1 MNTLVDMQSALRRIV
16 AQVRGASDAL
26 VNSSTEIAYG
36 AVNLHALTEQ
46 SAANLE
52 ETASA
57 MEEIAATAKS
67 SSDTLTEATRL
78 AGSNA
83 TAAEQGGRII
93 QEVMAIRQ
101 AINSASSCIVDLIGT
116 IDGIAFQTNILALN
130 AAVEAARAVGQG
142 RGFAVVASEVRAL
155 ALRSSAA
162 AREIKALITDSVSQV
177 EGGVRIAQQAG
188 GSIGE
193 VVSSAQRV
201 RQLLAD
207 AAVSAPHDEAAHPSG
222 GGWSKRRGRPPWPTT
237 TAIQSRP
244 ACSGRCWPGAACK
257 ACPGRRTSSRR

>member
-36 AVNLHALTEQ
+36 AVDLHALTEQ

-83 TAAEQGGRII
+83 TAAEQGGRFI
-93 QEVMAIRQ
+93 QEVMATRQ
-101 AINSASSCIVDLIGT
+101 AINSSSSCIGDLIGT

-130 AAVEAARAVGQG
+130 AAMEAARAGGQD

-222 GGWSKRRGRPPWPTT
+222 GWSKRRGRPPWPTT
-237 TAIQSRP
+237 TAIQMRP